1 MNQEKIGLFISQL
14 RKEKNLTQKDLGEL
28 LDITDNSVSKWER
41 GINAPDISQ
50 LKRIASIFNITVGE
64 LLNGE
69 RNFKKR
75 ENRSEQ
81 RILEVRNLS
90 KSFGS
95 NKILNDINF
104 ELYSGDVVGLIGPNG
119 SGKTTLMKCI
129 LGLYHSDCGKVEI
142 DGNDIRYHLEDA
154 LRVVGSVI
162 ENPDFYLNISGL
174 KNLKIRMALFDM
186 RDIGYMNAVI
196 HEVKLDESIN
206 KKVKTY
212 SLGMRQRLGIAN
224 ALINKPKLLILDE
237 PTNGLDPIGIKQLR
251 ELLINLSRNSNVG
264 ILISSHNLPEIENI
278 CDRILMVDHGTIIED
293 FGIEKVKYKNISLE
307 EEFMNKL
314 EGDKND

>member
-1 MNQEKIGLFISQL
+1 MNQEKIGLFISKL
-14 RKEKNLTQKDLGEL
+14 RKEKNLTQKDLGDL

-75 ENRSEQ
+75 ENKNGERV
-81 RILEVRNLS
+81 LEVKSLS
-90 KSFGS
+90 KSFGV

-119 SGKTTLMKCI
+119 CGKTTLMKCI
-129 LGLYHSDCGKVEI
+129 LGLYHCDVGKVEI
-142 DGNDIRYHLEDA
+142 DGNDIRYNLEDA
-154 LRVVGSVI
+154 LKVVGSVI

-186 RDIGYMNAVI
+186 KDVGYMNAVI
-196 HEVKLDESIN
+196 HEVKLDDSIN

-212 SLGMRQRLGIAN
+212 SLGMKQRLGIAN

>member
-1 MNQEKIGLFISQL
+1 MNQEKIGLFISEL
-14 RKEKNLTQKDLGEL
+14 RKEKNLTQKDLGDL

-75 ENRSEQ
+75 ENNNGERV
-81 RILEVRNLS
+81 LEVKSLS
-90 KSFGS
+90 KSFGT
-95 NKILNDINF
+95 NKILNNINF

-119 SGKTTLMKCI
+119 CGKTTLMKCI
-129 LGLYHSDCGKVEI
+129 LGLYHCDTGKVEI
-142 DGNDIRYHLEDA
+142 DGNDIRYNLEDA
-154 LRVVGSVI
+154 LKVVGSVI

-186 RDIGYMNAVI
+186 KDVGYMNAVI
-196 HEVKLDESIN
+196 HEVKLDDSIN

-212 SLGMRQRLGIAN
+212 SLGMKQRLGIAN